1 MPFFEGYKTLRR
13 IKERIRGVRRMKE
26 DPLEGERAIASDFF
40 DRCKIFNT
48 TVGTLSNVME
58 KLASVNNELVEST
71 KSFYPNDNPYAP
83 IRATMSEALEHLK
96 TTIRGR
102 GNNLEGMK
110 YASEQLMKQGLDM
123 NTMLT
128 DRDRAHNLMSH
139 YEVKVKKLKGSKK
152 THAEKMDRNQLKHS
166 FATHSFEELDKDA
179 HSRLSGVLATRD
191 KEFATLLGLLCSYLA
206 TITREMEECTKPLG
220 AVYKRVE
227 LIHGRNR
234 EGMDANPFPSP
245 SLNPFD
251 EVNSEVTV
259 LRGHRQSGQL
269 GHHVPASQS
278 VKTVITHP
286 SSEVQQ
292 KTPSGVS
299 VEVIPDAGTPTT
311 VKHISRDDADAFD
324 PDAIME
330 EETIRV
336 GEQSSVG
343 SLPGSATKQEETPE
357 EDDKESH
364 LMDIIK
370 G

>member
-152 THAEKMDRNQLKHS
+152 THAEKMDRV
-166 FATHSFEELDKDA
+166 
-179 HSRLSGVLATRD
+179 SGVLATRD